1 MDINIIAGY
10 NEMKICVGDYTFDIM
25 CNDGYAVACGSFAN
39 GIKFFYTNEDGIK
52 YTVDNIE
59 PIILDVVA
67 VLKGIASK
75 YTPDI
80 DVITYVSRVLDSFEY
95 DSITMTVKF

>member
-25 CNDGYAVACGSFAN
+25 DNDGYAVACGSFVN
-39 GIKFFYTNEDGIK
+39 GIEFFDANEDGIK

-59 PIILDVVA
+59 PIILDVVTI
-67 VLKGIASK
+67 LNEIASK

-95 DSITMTVKF
+95 DNIKMTVEF